1 MRRVYADKS
10 LGYDPERD
18 FDRPVSMQETTHRH
32 AASRGGSENEESVE
46 TSTTNNEAT
55 EPVKK
60 AKSKSAAEKYFE
72 QERAETSRYDCAV
85 MRAYLIGSDAFNFI
99 NE

>member
-1 MRRVYADKS
+1 
-10 LGYDPERD
+10 
-18 FDRPVSMQETTHRH
+18 MQLQG
-32 AASRGGSENEESVE
+32 GGSENEESVE

-72 QERAETSRYDCAV
+72 
-85 MRAYLIGSDAFNFI
+85 
-99 NE
+99 